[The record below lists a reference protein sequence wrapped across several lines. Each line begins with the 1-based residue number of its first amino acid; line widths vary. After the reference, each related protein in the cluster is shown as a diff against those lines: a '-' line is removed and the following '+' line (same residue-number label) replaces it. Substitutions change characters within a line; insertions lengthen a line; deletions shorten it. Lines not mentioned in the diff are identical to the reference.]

1 MDCVRANVV
10 AVRAK
15 LIVFSKVIVFGQ
27 NGCVRAMW
35 LCSDN
40 LVVFGQNYLYSGKLV
55 VIRQSGCNR
64 ATFLFLGKSGCV
76 GA

>member
-1 MDCVRANVV
+1 M
-10 AVRAK
+10 
-15 LIVFSKVIVFGQ
+15 IVFGQ

-35 LCSDN
+35 LCSGNVVVFGQKLLFSDN

-55 VIRQSGCNR
+55 VIRQSICNR
-64 ATFLFLGKSGCV
+64 ATFCFLGKSGCV